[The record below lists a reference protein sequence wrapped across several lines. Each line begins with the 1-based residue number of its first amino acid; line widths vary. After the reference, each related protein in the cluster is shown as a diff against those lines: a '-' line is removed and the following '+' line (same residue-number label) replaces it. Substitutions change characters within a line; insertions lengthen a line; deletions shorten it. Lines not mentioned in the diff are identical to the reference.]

1 MRLRSL
7 FTHSNPSLVNRRIAH
22 IAIAAFTYAAP
33 FIFAM
38 NAGCND
44 SAGYS
49 EPAPRP
55 QIVGVQ
61 GPKDAVVTCDPK
73 TTGGACPVAISV
85 TFRLPEDQFVWKAYV
100 AFQGDG
106 SDDGVDRPYL
116 LEYTYG
122 RGSADVGV
130 TINAGIP
137 PTILNR
143 SQLFSYSV
151 RLVTGLGEESA
162 AAKLSVSVQ

>member
-1 MRLRSL
+1 MRPLISL
-7 FTHSNPSLVNRRIAH
+7 QPLFSHSNPSLVKSV
-22 IAIAAFTYAAP
+22 AAATTAA
-33 FIFAM
+33 FIFAT

-44 SAGYS
+44 SAGYD

-55 QIVGVQ
+55 QIVNVQ
-61 GPKDAVVTCDPK
+61 GPKDSVVTCDPK
-73 TTGGACPVAISV
+73 ATGGACPLAISV

-100 AFQGDG
+100 RFQGDG

-122 RGSADVGV
+122 RGASADVAV

-151 RLVTGLGEESA
+151 RLVTGVGEEST